1 MSPQPLTGAIPKAGA
16 TRANAAAGFISMGIS
31 IVRASIVRAG
41 ASLKSTYGSV
51 AMLRR
56 SPYFPDPPRFSR
68 YSFPSTLRC

>member
-16 TRANAAAGFISMGIS
+16 TRANAAAGFIAMGIS
-31 IVRASIVRAG
+31 LVRAG
-41 ASLKSTYGSV
+41 VSLKSTYGSV